1 MDSETRGAT
10 KQIKVAEVIKGALSS
25 LKQFLATESSLKMM
39 KNPFYF
45 TLKTLFVLKIFRK
58 QTISVDILPNISRR
72 KGNQTTK
79 FGQLIEYNKM

>member
-1 MDSETRGAT
+1 MDSETWGAT